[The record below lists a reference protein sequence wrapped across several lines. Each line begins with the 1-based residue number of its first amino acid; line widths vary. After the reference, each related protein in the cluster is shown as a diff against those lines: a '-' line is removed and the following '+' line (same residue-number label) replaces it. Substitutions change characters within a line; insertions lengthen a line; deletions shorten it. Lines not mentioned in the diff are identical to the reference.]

1 MAGVPMVQSDAQV
14 VPHPDEV
21 LGSLLARR
29 AWRAAHSTASFAKS
43 MGLPWDVWC
52 RDIDRS
58 VNVLFL
64 NKVAEGL
71 GIGRECARTMTVNTF
86 LSKCGVP
93 VQAIGFEPWITYV
106 GLVRWKRIR
115 YGQMYCCGC
124 LDCPDRYLCRDWR
137 IATNWL
143 CPVHSLPLQDCCP
156 ECGKPFTPYRDD
168 ELVLARC
175 GRCTT
180 SLAGHDL
187 QPVSD
192 EELELHRH
200 IQSIWNDARTGRPGP
215 LCALYRH
222 LSEVAVCDPRFAL
235 AGEHWSYWRTWE
247 RAALLRS
254 QEGFIMR
261 LASHPSRGA
270 LVWCGYNRARDL
282 SAKPKRRSASMPI
295 DPQRRAQLLLDLARR
310 VRWPRRSRARV
321 SQ

>member
-1 MAGVPMVQSDAQV
+1 MVDVPMVQSDAQV

-21 LGSLLARR
+21 LGSLLVRR
-29 AWRAAHSTASFAKS
+29 AWRAAHNPASFVKS

-58 VNVLFL
+58 VNVPFL
-64 NKVAEGL
+64 NKFAESL
-71 GIGRECARTMTVNTF
+71 CVGREFMRAMTINAF
-86 LSKCGVP
+86 LSQCGVP
-93 VQAIGFEPWITYV
+93 VQATGFEPWITYV
-106 GLVRWKRIR
+106 GLVRWTRIR
-115 YGQMYCCGC
+115 YGQMYCCRC
-124 LDCPDRYLCRDWR
+124 LDCPDRYLSRDWR

-156 ECGKPFTPYRDD
+156 ECGKPFMPYRDD

-175 GRCTT
+175 GRCAT
-180 SLAGHDL
+180 SLVGRGL
-187 QPVSD
+187 SPVSD

-200 IQSIWNDARTGRPGP
+200 IQSIWNDARTGKSGP
-215 LCALYRH
+215 LCTMYRH
-222 LSEVAVCDPRFAL
+222 LSEVAVGDPRFAR

-247 RAALLRS
+247 RAVLLRS

-270 LVWCGYNRARDL
+270 LVQCGYSRARDL
-282 SAKPKRRSASMPI
+282 RARPKRRSTSMPT
-295 DPQRRAQLLLDLARR
+295 DPQVRAQLLLDLARR

-321 SQ
+321 SR

>member
-1 MAGVPMVQSDAQV
+1 MVQSDAQV
-14 VPHPDEV
+14 MPHPDEV

-43 MGLPWDVWC
+43 LGLPWDVWC

-58 VNVLFL
+58 VNALFL
-64 NKVAEGL
+64 DRVADGL
-71 GIGRECARTMTVNTF
+71 CIGREYAWSMTVNHF

-115 YGQMYCCGC
+115 YGQMYCCEC
-124 LDCPDRYLCRDWR
+124 LGCPDRYLCRDWR

-156 ECGKPFTPYRDD
+156 ECGKAFTPYRDD
-168 ELVLARC
+168 ELVLGRC
-175 GRCTT
+175 GRCAT
-180 SLAGHDL
+180 SLSVHDL

-192 EELELHRH
+192 EEVELHRH
-200 IQSIWNDARTGRPGP
+200 IQSIWNDARAGRPGP
-215 LCALYRH
+215 LSALYRH
-222 LSEVAVCDPRFAL
+222 LSEVAVCDSRYAL
-235 AGEHWSYWRTWE
+235 AGEPWSYWRTWE

-254 QEGFIMR
+254 QAGFVMR

-270 LVWCGYNRARDL
+270 LVWCGYNPARGRGL
-282 SAKPKRRSASMPI
+282 KPKRSSTSMPA
-295 DPQRRAQLLLDLARR
+295 DPQVRAQLLLDLARR

-321 SQ
+321 SR